1 LAITV
6 IFILMFLIQM
16 SLRLAAFFY
25 ILFVLVHE
33 MLLFHSLL
41 CYLSCGSFFV
51 VFMLNGG

>member
-1 LAITV
+1 MAITV